1 MARERVSAHAYQ
13 RAQEDSLM
21 FRIIR
26 VPPSL
31 DTFFQPLQ
39 RQFHGDHVAYFRLL
53 VLTMA
58 LMWGRRHVANL

>member
-1 MARERVSAHAYQ
+1 
-13 RAQEDSLM
+13 M

-39 RQFHGDHVAYFRLL
+39 GHFHGDHVAYVRLL

-58 LMWGRRHVANL
+58 LMWGRRYVANL